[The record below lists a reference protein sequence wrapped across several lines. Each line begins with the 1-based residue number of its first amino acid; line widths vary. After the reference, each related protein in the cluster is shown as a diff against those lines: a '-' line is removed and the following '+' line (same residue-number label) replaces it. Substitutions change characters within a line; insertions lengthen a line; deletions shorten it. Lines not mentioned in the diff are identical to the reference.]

1 MSKLTY
7 TLPAFKDD
15 DDDQVTLTAFKTL
28 GGAPLPSFI
37 QTTTPT
43 AIIITPTSYSEVGSL
58 SVTLRL
64 TDAIDT
70 ADFEFLVVV
79 TNQAPT
85 LDAG

>member
-7 TLPAFKDD
+7 NLPAFKDD
-15 DDDQVTLTAFKTL
+15 DDDQVTFTAFRTL
-28 GGAPLPSFI
+28 DGAPLPSFI
-37 QTTTPT
+37 QTTPT
-43 AIIITPTSYSEVGSL
+43 TVIISPTSYSEVGSL

-64 TDAIDT
+64 TDTIDT
-70 ADFEFLVVV
+70 ADFKFIVVV

>member
-7 TLPAFKDD
+7 TLPAFKDA
-15 DDDQVTLTAFKTL
+15 DDDQVTLTAFRTL

-37 QTTTPT
+37 QTTPT
-43 AIIITPTSYSEVGSL
+43 TVIITPASYSDVGSL

-64 TDAIDT
+64 NDGIDP
-70 ADFEFLVVV
+70 ADFVFQVVV
-79 TNQAPT
+79 TNQAPI

>member
-1 MSKLTY
+1 MSKLIY
-7 TLPAFKDD
+7 TLPAIMDD
-15 DDDQVTLTAFKTL
+15 DDDQVTLTAFRTL

-37 QTTTPT
+37 QTTLTTVIISPT
-43 AIIITPTSYSEVGSL
+43 IYTEVGSL

-64 TDAIDT
+64 TDTIDT
-70 ADFEFLVVV
+70 ADFKFIVVV

>member
-15 DDDQVTLTAFKTL
+15 DDDQVTLTAFRTL
-28 GGAPLPSFI
+28 DGAPLPSFI
-37 QTTTPT
+37 QKTPT
-43 AIIITPTSYSEVGSL
+43 TLVITPTSYSDVGSL

-64 TDAIDT
+64 NDAIDP
-70 ADFEFLVVV
+70 ADFEFQVVV